1 MEGPP
6 NVSENHGFR
15 HVNRVIVLLVNELIS
30 PSWSTI
36 LPKPLKPV
44 Q

>member
-15 HVNRVIVLLVNELIS
+15 HAKKAGYPRANELIS
-30 PSWSTI
+30 PPWSTI
-36 LPKPLKPV
+36 LPKQLKPV